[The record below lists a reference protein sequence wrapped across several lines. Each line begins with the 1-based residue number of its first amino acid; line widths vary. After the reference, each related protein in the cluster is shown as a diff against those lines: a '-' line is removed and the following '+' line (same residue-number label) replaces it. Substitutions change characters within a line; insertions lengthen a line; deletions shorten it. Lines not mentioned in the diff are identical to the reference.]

1 MAKYPRISVI
11 TVSYNCRECIE
22 KTIKSVTGLSYDNL
36 EYIVIDGGS
45 TDGTAEI
52 IEQYKDRIAYY
63 VSERDKGIYDAM
75 NKGLAVA
82 TGEWVN
88 FMNAGD
94 FFANKD
100 VLNSVVEQMEDDAVI
115 VHGNIIKQCRGFY
128 YLATPAGADK
138 ADVQMPVFHQ
148 STFVKLSYH
157 RSHPFDISFKS
168 SGDYNF
174 FYNANFRDKCK
185 FQYIPVVVACFDNTG
200 GMSKDRHALS
210 MRENLRIWKKEHDII
225 FRIRQEASLFV
236 YTLKTWIKKTIL
248 KPQISGAIE
257 LRKCKREG
265 KHCITGIY
273 QAKQTLQE

>member
-1 MAKYPRISVI
+1 MEKYPRISVI
-11 TVSYNCRECIE
+11 TVAYNCRECIE

-45 TDGTAEI
+45 TDGTVEI

-63 VSERDKGIYDAM
+63 VSERDKGIYEAM

-128 YLATPAGADK
+128 YFATPAGADK

-200 GMSKDRHALS
+200 GMSKDNHSLS
-210 MRENLRIWKKEHDII
+210 IRENLHIWNKEHDII
-225 FRIRQEASLFV
+225 FKINMERDLFIHNI
-236 YTLKTWIKKTIL
+236 KMWIKNHFL
-248 KPQISGAIE
+248 NANQRRFLE
-257 LRKCKREG
+257 LRQLRRQG
-265 KHCITGIY
+265 KEYKLGLY
-273 QAKQTLQE
+273 EE

>member
-11 TVSYNCRECIE
+11 TVAYNCRECIE

-45 TDGTAEI
+45 TDGTVEI

-128 YLATPAGADK
+128 YFATPAGADK

-200 GMSKDRHALS
+200 GMSKDNHSLS
-210 MRENLRIWKKEHDII
+210 IRENLRIWNKEHDII
-225 FRIRQEASLFV
+225 FKINMERDLFIHNI
-236 YTLKTWIKKTIL
+236 KMWIKNHFL
-248 KPQISGAIE
+248 NANQRRFLE
-257 LRKCKREG
+257 LRQLRRQG
-265 KHCITGIY
+265 KEYKLGLY
-273 QAKQTLQE
+273 EE

>member
-1 MAKYPRISVI
+1 MEKYPRISVI
-11 TVSYNCRECIE
+11 TVAYNCRECIE

-45 TDGTAEI
+45 TDGTVEI

-128 YLATPAGADK
+128 YFATPAGADK

-168 SGDYNF
+168 SGDYKF

-200 GMSKDRHALS
+200 GMSKDNHSLS
-210 MRENLRIWKKEHDII
+210 IRENLHIWNKEHDII
-225 FRIRQEASLFV
+225 FKINMERDLFIHNI
-236 YTLKTWIKKTIL
+236 KMWIKNHFL
-248 KPQISGAIE
+248 NANQRRFLE
-257 LRKCKREG
+257 LRQLRRQG
-265 KHCITGIY
+265 KEYKLGLY
-273 QAKQTLQE
+273 EE